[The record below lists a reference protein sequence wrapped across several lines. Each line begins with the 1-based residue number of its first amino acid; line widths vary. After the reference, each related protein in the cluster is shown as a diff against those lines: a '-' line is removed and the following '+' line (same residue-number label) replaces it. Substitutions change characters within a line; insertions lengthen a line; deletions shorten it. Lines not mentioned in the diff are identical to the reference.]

1 MHGLRREKVRGGGSG
16 DKKGW
21 GEEEGVVEGEREG
34 SGKNAPCEKEGKGRG
49 SRGGLSCTE

>member
-1 MHGLRREKVRGGGSG
+1 MCSRMGESEGGGSR

-34 SGKNAPCEKEGKGRG
+34 SGKNVPFEKEGQGKG
-49 SRGGLSCTE
+49 SRGHTPKG